1 LLLALFF
8 ILKNNKDN
16 QWLEAYQKEYSEA
29 EEYFSAQDYEGA
41 KYKYMQTLSIIP
53 YDDES
58 DKKETITR
66 RIGYCDNK
74 IKEAEAQKE
83 RERIAREQK
92 EQEERERL
100 AREKEE
106 QEEREQQEEES
117 NRVAE
122 VTEINIPMIYVA
134 GGTFTMGCTS
144 EQGNDCDNDE
154 KPAHQ
159 VTVSGFNIGKYEV
172 TQAQWEA
179 VMGNNPSAY
188 KGDNL
193 PVECVSWDDVQ
204 VFIRKLNQQTG
215 KQYRL
220 PTEAEWE
227 YAARGGTQSRGY
239 KYSGSNT
246 VSEVAWYK
254 DNSGKQ
260 THPVGQKKANELG
273 IYDMSGNVREWCSD
287 WYGKYN
293 SSSQTNPKGSS
304 SDSYRVYRGS
314 NHMYSANDCRV
325 TYRSYDSPNHDDHG
339 LGVRLVLP

>member
-83 RERIAREQK
+83 RERISETSK
-92 EQEERERL
+92 L
-100 AREKEE
+100 D
-106 QEEREQQEEES
+106 
-117 NRVAE
+117 
-122 VTEINIPMIYVA
+122 IPMVYVA
-134 GGTFTMGCTS
+134 GGTFTMGCIS
-144 EQGNDCDNDE
+144 EQNSNCSDNE

-159 VTVSGFNIGKYEV
+159 VTLSDFHIGKYEV
-172 TQAQWEA
+172 TQAQWVA
-179 VMGNNPSAY
+179 VMGNNPSNL

-193 PVECVSWDDVQ
+193 PVENVSWNDVQ
-204 VFIRKLNQQTG
+204 EFISKLNQKTG

-239 KYSGSNT
+239 KYSGSDIL
-246 VSEVAWYK
+246 SEVAWYK

-273 IYDMSGNVREWCSD
+273 IYDMNGNVWVWCSD
-287 WYGKYN
+287 WYGNYN
-293 SSSQTNPKGSS
+293 SSSQTNPKGPSS
-304 SDSYRVYRGS
+304 GSSRANRGGSWRSGANRTGVVFRGS
-314 NHMYSANDCRV
+314 DVPNCR
-325 TYRSYDSPNHDDHG
+325 DIG